1 MSNER
6 AAFQA
11 EVARVEQWWKVR
23 LLFYVGLWH
32 ACSLRVVQDPRFNR
46 VKRPYTAAQVVAHR
60 GTLPIQYPSDAM
72 GKKLWA
78 LLEKHARAG
87 TVSHT
92 YGACVLQP
100 CSLPPLIRDQ
110 PRPGA
115 GHTDG
120 EVPRDGVRLGLAVQ
134 FDGVLDE

>member
-46 VKRPYTAAQVVAHR
+46 VKRPYTAAQVVSKR
-60 GTLPIQYPSDAM
+60 GTLPIEYPSNVQA
-72 GKKLWA
+72 KKLWG
-78 LLEKHARAG
+78 LLSEHWKNR
-87 TVSHT
+87 TPSHT
-92 YGACVLQP
+92 YGA
-100 CSLPPLIRDQ
+100 
-110 PRPGA
+110 
-115 GHTDG
+115 
-120 EVPRDGVRLGLAVQ
+120 
-134 FDGVLDE
+134 